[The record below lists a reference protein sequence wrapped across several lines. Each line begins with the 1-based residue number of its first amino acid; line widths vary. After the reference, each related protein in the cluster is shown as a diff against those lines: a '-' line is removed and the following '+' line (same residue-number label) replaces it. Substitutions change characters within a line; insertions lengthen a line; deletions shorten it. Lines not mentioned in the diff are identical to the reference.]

1 MRHIFEKR
9 ILPTSCARRSFHAQN
24 DLKTNTFGGA
34 FPSCA
39 VQEIVVFAD
48 WAENAPSWE
57 ALFNITCIVAC
68 LLGQIFIFSLWLLLL
83 FLFPAQLITIKK
95 STIPSPILHCMFSFA
110 HLQLCAE
117 TKIEGRRC
125 CPPQRAFNNITI
137 HISNLNTQHYKHTST
152 TMHDLT

>member
-1 MRHIFEKR
+1 MLLDTFFLQHFAFFMKMCSPPRQEAHFR
-9 ILPTSCARRSFHAQN
+9 
-24 DLKTNTFGGA
+24 KTNFANIVCKTKLPCPKWSQNQHFWGA

-39 VQEIVVFAD
+39 VQEIRIFAD
-48 WAENAPSWE
+48 WAENGPSWE
-57 ALFNITCIVAC
+57 ALFSMTCIVAC
-68 LLGQIFIFSLWLLLL
+68 LLGQIFIFSLLLLLL

-125 CPPQRAFNNITI
+125 CPPQRAFN
-137 HISNLNTQHYKHTST
+137 
-152 TMHDLT
+152 